1 MKMIIKQILT
11 EKELKGLVSHIHS
24 TPSDKITNGHIR
36 WVGFA
41 ENDVNVNI
49 VIRNNKGEINKIL
62 KQENNK
68 EFTTSSVN
76 NTSDSKY
83 VMINSKPNYPSKAI
97 DNDISGYSDK
107 D

>member
-24 TPSDKITNGHIR
+24 TPSDKITNEHIR
-36 WVGFA
+36 WVRFA
-41 ENDVNVNI
+41 ENDANANI
-49 VIRNNKGEINKIL
+49 VIRNNKGEINKVL

-76 NTSDSKY
+76 NTLNSKY
-83 VMINSKPNYPSKAI
+83 VMINSKPDFPSKAMN
-97 DNDISGYSDK
+97 NDVSGYSDK